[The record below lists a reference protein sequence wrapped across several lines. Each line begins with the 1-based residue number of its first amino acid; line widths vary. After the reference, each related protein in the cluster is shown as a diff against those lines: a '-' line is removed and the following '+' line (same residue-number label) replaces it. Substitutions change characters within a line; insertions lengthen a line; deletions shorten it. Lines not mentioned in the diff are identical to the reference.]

1 MARYR
6 VLIVDDDPDLRPAI
20 AGLLRK
26 RGIDSLEAGDLGE
39 AWKDLQH
46 PESLDAVVLDRH
58 LPDGDGL
65 DLLRR
70 IKEHA
75 SLAHLPVIL
84 QTAADHPEEVLQGL
98 QAGAYY
104 YLIKPFREDM
114 LHAVVA
120 TALQDQR
127 RLKALRDALHDST
140 RSLHLMERGRFKVRT
155 LQDAHSLT
163 SLLANTCP
171 DPEGVA
177 VGLSELIIN
186 AVVHGNLELSYA
198 ETTECLKAN
207 RLGEEIRQRL
217 EDPAF
222 RDRWVDVRF
231 DRFGDRIRFTVRD
244 QGRGFDWR
252 KYLEFT
258 PDRIFDNHGRGIAM
272 AKASSFAS
280 LVYRGRGNVAVAEV
294 ALPGGAGE

>member
-26 RGIDSLEAGDLGE
+26 RGIDSVEAGTLAEGWTSLH
-39 AWKDLQH
+39 A
-46 PESLDAVVLDRH
+46 PEELDAVVLDRH

-70 IKEHA
+70 VKEDAHL
-75 SLAHLPVIL
+75 SHLPVVL
-84 QTAADHPEEVLQGL
+84 QTGADHPEEVLQGL

-114 LHAVVA
+114 LHAVIA

-127 RLKALRDALHDST
+127 RMRDLRDAIQDSVRT
-140 RSLHLMERGRFKVRT
+140 LNLMEHGRFKVRT

-163 SLLANTCP
+163 GLLANTCP

-186 AVVHGNLELSYA
+186 AVVHGNLELSYS
-198 ETTECLKAN
+198 ETTECLKCG
-207 RLGEEIRQRL
+207 RLGEEIRTRL
-217 EDPAF
+217 EDPRF
-222 RDRWVDVRF
+222 QGRWVDVRF
-231 DRFGDRIRFTVRD
+231 DRFPGRIRFTVQD
-244 QGRGFDWR
+244 QGPGFDWR

-272 AKASSFAS
+272 AKASSFDS
-280 LVYRGRGNVAVAEV
+280 LTYRGRGNVAIAEV
-294 ALPGGAGE
+294 RVEK